1 MQNKIALVT
10 GAAKR
15 VGACIVKNLHAEG
28 CRVIVHYRGSKQ
40 DAEQLVAEL
49 NAQRADSA
57 ACLQADLSD
66 MQAVSKLAED
76 AVAVWGGLDILVNNA
91 SGYYPTPFGTATVE
105 QWDELFSSNVQ
116 APFFLAQALAP
127 ALKASKGVIVSM
139 ADVHADRPMKNFP
152 IYCMAKAAV
161 VSMTKSLATALAPDV
176 RVNAVA
182 PGMILWPD
190 ENAPPESAREYIL
203 KRIALERFGE
213 PQDVAEA
220 IVFLLKQSYV
230 TGQILPVDGGRSLL
244 I

>member
-1 MQNKIALVT
+1 
-10 GAAKR
+10 
-15 VGACIVKNLHAEG
+15 
-28 CRVIVHYRGSKQ
+28 
-40 DAEQLVAEL
+40 
-49 NAQRADSA
+49 
-57 ACLQADLSD
+57 
-66 MQAVSKLAED
+66 
-76 AVAVWGGLDILVNNA
+76 
-91 SGYYPTPFGTATVE
+91 
-105 QWDELFSSNVQ
+105 
-116 APFFLAQALAP
+116 
-127 ALKASKGVIVSM
+127 M